1 MNAPARELIAS
12 INAVAVGRLRDQ
24 ANIWSFEY
32 LPEWIASRDAYDLSP
47 SLPRRAGTIVDGA
60 SERPVQW
67 FFDNLLPE
75 EQAREVF
82 AKEAKLAAS
91 DAYGLLAYY
100 GKESAGAITLL
111 AAGETATTKGGYR
124 ALTNEALHERIAKLP
139 RQSLAADA
147 PKRMSNAGA
156 QHKLAICVR
165 DGDLFEPLGS
175 TASTHLLKPDHVDR
189 ENWPSSVANEYF
201 VMSLAAR
208 LGLEVPPVQLRY
220 VPDPVYII
228 ERFDRHVQGENTV
241 RLHTIDACQ
250 ALGLDRT
257 FKYQQATVESLVRC
271 IDLCANRARARQSL
285 LQWLLFNILTGNG
298 DAHLKNLSFRVHPDG
313 LELAPFY
320 DLVSTESYRASADSQ
335 PRWPKCDLSIQ
346 IGGARTFAGITRE
359 HFSACAEQLG
369 VNPRAASRLLEQL
382 TSTIV
387 PAADALIEEFQAIRV
402 PRPTIRAAQL
412 RVLQTIRHAVIGD
425 MVKRLKTSATRRGK
439 ARGLKT

>member
-1 MNAPARELIAS
+1 MNAPLRELIAS
-12 INAVAVGRLRDQ
+12 INAVEVGRLRDR

-32 LPEWIASRDAYDLSP
+32 SPDWIAAPDAYDLAP
-47 SLPRRAGTIVDGA
+47 SLPRRAVTIVDGA

-82 AKEAKLAAS
+82 AKEAKLAAN
-91 DAYGLLAYY
+91 DAFGLLAYY

-111 AAGETATTKGGYR
+111 AGGEAATSKSGYR
-124 ALTNEALHERIAKLP
+124 ALKDEALHQRIAKLP

-165 DGDLFEPLGS
+165 DGQLFEPLGN
-175 TASTHLLKPDHVDR
+175 TPSTHLLKPDHIDK
-189 ENWPSSVANEYF
+189 ESWPSSVANEYF
-201 VMSLAAR
+201 VMKLAAR
-208 LGLEVPPVQLRY
+208 LGLDVPPVQLRY

-228 ERFDRHVQGENTV
+228 ERFDRQARGEHTA
-241 RLHTIDACQ
+241 RLHVIDACQ

-257 FKYQQATVESLVRC
+257 FKYQQATLESLIRC
-271 IDLCANRARARQSL
+271 IELCANRARARQSL
-285 LQWLLFNILTGNG
+285 LEWMLFNILTGNG

-320 DLVSTESYRASADSQ
+320 DLVSTESYRAGPDHR

-346 IGGARTFAGITRE
+346 IGNARTFAGVSHE
-359 HFSACAEQLG
+359 QFGAFADQLG
-369 VNPRAASRLLEQL
+369 VNPRATSRLLEQF
-382 TSTIV
+382 TTTIT
-387 PAADALIEEFQAIRV
+387 AEADALIEEFQAVEV
-402 PRPTIRAAQL
+402 PQPAVRAGQL
-412 RVLQTIRHAVIGD
+412 RVLQTIRHVVIGD
-425 MVKRLKTSATRRGK
+425 MVKQLKTPAARRGK
-439 ARGLKT
+439 AR

>member
-1 MNAPARELIAS
+1 MNAPVRELIAS
-12 INAVAVGRLRDQ
+12 INAVEVGRLRDR
-24 ANIWSFEY
+24 ANVWSFEY
-32 LPEWIASRDAYDLSP
+32 SPVWIDARDAYDLSP

-82 AKEAKLAAS
+82 AKEAKLPTS
-91 DAYGLLAYY
+91 DAFGLLAYY

-111 AAGETATTKGGYR
+111 APREAATTKGGYR
-124 ALTNEALHERIAKLP
+124 ALTNKALHERIAKLP
-139 RQSLAADA
+139 RQSLAAEA

-165 DGDLFEPLGS
+165 DGELYEPLGS
-175 TASTHLLKPDHVDR
+175 FPSTHLLKPDHVDR
-189 ENWPSSVANEYF
+189 ESWPSSVANEYF
-201 VMSLAAR
+201 VMNLAAR

-228 ERFDRHVQGENTV
+228 ERFDRQPRGEHTE
-241 RLHTIDACQ
+241 RLHVIDACQ

-257 FKYQQATVESLVRC
+257 FKYQQATTGSLIRC

-285 LQWLLFNILTGNG
+285 LEWVLFNILTGNG
-298 DAHLKNLSFRVHPDG
+298 DAHLKNLSFRVHADG

-320 DLVSTESYRASADSQ
+320 DLVSTESYRAEADSQ

-346 IGGARTFAGITRE
+346 IGEARTFASVSRE
-359 HFSACAEQLG
+359 SFGAFADQLG
-369 VNPRAASRLLEQL
+369 VNPRAAARLLEQF
-382 TSTIV
+382 TGMIV
-387 PAADALIEEFQAIRV
+387 PAAEALIEEFQAIKV

-412 RVLQTIRHAVIGD
+412 RVLQTIRHAVIAD
-425 MVKRLKTSATRRGK
+425 MVKRLKAPTRRGK
-439 ARGLKT
+439 G

>member
-1 MNAPARELIAS
+1 MNASVRELIAS
-12 INAVAVGRLRDQ
+12 INAVEVGRLRAN

-32 LPEWIASRDAYDLSP
+32 SPDWIAARDSYDLAP

-82 AKEAKLAAS
+82 AKEARLPAN
-91 DAYGLLAYY
+91 DAFGLLAYY

-111 AAGETATTKGGYR
+111 AAGETANAKSGYR
-124 ALTNEALHERIAKLP
+124 ALKDETLHERIARLP

-165 DGDLFEPLGS
+165 DGQLFEPLGN
-175 TASTHLLKPDHVDR
+175 APSTHLLKPDHVDK
-189 ENWPSSVANEYF
+189 ESWPSSVANEYF
-201 VMSLAAR
+201 VMNLAGR
-208 LGLEVPPVQLRY
+208 LGLEAPSVQLRY

-228 ERFDRHVQGENTV
+228 ERFDRQVRGEHTA
-241 RLHTIDACQ
+241 RLHVIDACQ

-257 FKYQQATVESLVRC
+257 FKYQQATVESLIRC
-271 IDLCANRARARQSL
+271 IELCANRARARQSL
-285 LQWLLFNILTGNG
+285 LQWVLFNILTGNG

-320 DLVSTESYRASADSQ
+320 DLVSTESYRTGPDSQ
-335 PRWPKCDLSIQ
+335 PRWPKCDLSIRV
-346 IGGARTFAGITRE
+346 GNARTFAGVSRE
-359 HFSACAEQLG
+359 QFGAFADQLG
-369 VNPRAASRLLEQL
+369 VNPRAVGRLLDQF
-382 TSTIV
+382 TSQIV
-387 PAADALIEEFQAIRV
+387 PAADALIEEFQAIKV
-402 PRPTIRAAQL
+402 PRPTVRAAQL
-412 RVLQTIRHAVIGD
+412 RALQTIRHVVIGD
-425 MVKRLKTSATRRGK
+425 MVKRLKMPTGRR
-439 ARGLKT
+439 

>member
-1 MNAPARELIAS
+1 MNAPLRELIAS
-12 INAVAVGRLRDQ
+12 INAVEVGRLRDR

-32 LPEWIASRDAYDLSP
+32 SPGWSAARDAYDLSP

-82 AKEAKLAAS
+82 AKEAKLAAN
-91 DAYGLLAYY
+91 DAFGLLAYY

-111 AAGETATTKGGYR
+111 AAGEAATTRSGYR
-124 ALTNEALHERIAKLP
+124 ALTNKALHERIAKLP

-165 DGDLFEPLGS
+165 DGQLFEPLGS
-175 TASTHLLKPDHVDR
+175 TPSTHLLKPDHVDA
-189 ENWPSSVANEYF
+189 ESWPSSVANEYF

-208 LGLEVPPVQLRY
+208 LGLAVPPVQLRY

-228 ERFDRHVQGENTV
+228 ERFDRQMRGEHAE
-241 RLHTIDACQ
+241 RLHIIDACQ

-257 FKYQQATVESLVRC
+257 FKYQQATAESLIRC

-285 LQWLLFNILTGNG
+285 LEWVLFNTLTGNG

-320 DLVSTESYRASADSQ
+320 DLVSTESYRAGPDNQ
-335 PRWPKCDLSIQ
+335 PRWPKCNLSIQ
-346 IGGARTFAGITRE
+346 IGGARTFGSVSRE
-359 HFSACAEQLG
+359 HFNAFADQLG
-369 VNPRAASRLLEQL
+369 VNARAALRLLEQL
-382 TSTIV
+382 TTTITA
-387 PAADALIEEFQAIRV
+387 AADALIEEFQAFKV
-402 PRPTIRAAQL
+402 PRPAVRAAQL
-412 RVLQTIRHAVIGD
+412 RVLRTIRHVVIRD
-425 MVKRLKTSATRRGK
+425 MVERLNAPAARRSK
-439 ARGLKT
+439 SR